1 MLSGTLDVRSSA
13 KIRLI
18 MSGYSQAIELP
29 GDNKKMGNK
38 KPKVKKAKAKKRKS
52 KPMAI
57 TIVKAPLTVRQLLT
71 IGEVTPTEQVYER
84 KGKAGKM
91 FKYVRGSYIK
101 DRLNKIFGW
110 MWDFEV
116 VQHGVE
122 KNLIWVLGK
131 LTVKDMKG
139 HTITKM
145 QFGRAD
151 VKYYRDKSKGTVDFG
166 NDLKAATTDA
176 LKKCASELGIARDV
190 YSQQET
196 KEIQQ
201 VDKNYQTPVEEAVV
215 VPNKTG
221 GIVLASQAD
230 KNRILEIAKELK
242 LKGRIDVAVEKATEL
257 KVDWNHMTKVQ
268 ASKILFELMQKRA
281 KK

>member
-1 MLSGTLDVRSSA
+1 
-13 KIRLI
+13 
-18 MSGYSQAIELP
+18 
-29 GDNKKMGNK
+29 MGNK
-38 KPKVKKAKAKKRKS
+38 NKKAKATKK
-52 KPMAI
+52 KPVAI
-57 TIVKAPLTVRQLLT
+57 SIVKAPLTVRQLLS
-71 IGEVTPTEQVYER
+71 IGEVTPTEQIYER
-84 KGKAGKM
+84 KGKGGKM

-116 VQHGVE
+116 TQHGVE

-151 VKYYRDKSKGTVDFG
+151 IKYYRDRKKGTVDFG

-201 VDKNYQTPVEEAVV
+201 VDRNYQAPVEEAEVTEA
-215 VPNKTG
+215 PNKAD
-221 GIVLASQAD
+221 GIWASQTD
-230 KNRILEIAKELK
+230 KNRILEVARELK
-242 LKGRIDVAVEKATEL
+242 LKGRIDKAVEKATEL

-268 ASKILFELMQKRA
+268 ASKILFELMKKRA

>member
-1 MLSGTLDVRSSA
+1 
-13 KIRLI
+13 
-18 MSGYSQAIELP
+18 
-29 GDNKKMGNK
+29 MGNK
-38 KPKVKKAKAKKRKS
+38 KPKVKKAKAKKKKP

-84 KGKAGKM
+84 KGKGGKM

-131 LTVKDMKG
+131 LTVKDMKN

-151 VKYYRDKSKGTVDFG
+151 VKYYRDRSKGTVDFG

-201 VDKNYQTPVEEAVV
+201 VDRSYQPPAEEAEIINEA
-215 VPNKTG
+215 PNKVDSMWAG
-221 GIVLASQAD
+221 EVD
-230 KNRILEIAKELK
+230 KKRILEVAKELK
-242 LKGRIDVAVEKATEL
+242 LKGRIDKAIEKATEL

>member
-1 MLSGTLDVRSSA
+1 M
-13 KIRLI
+13 K
-18 MSGYSQAIELP
+18 
-29 GDNKKMGNK
+29 NKKEKIK
-38 KPKVKKAKAKKRKS
+38 KKVSKRKA
-52 KPMAI
+52 PMEI
-57 TIVKAPLTVRQLLT
+57 TIVKAPLTVKQLLS
-71 IGEVTPTEQVYER
+71 IGEVTPAGQIYER
-84 KGKAGKM
+84 KGKGGKM
-91 FKYVRGSYIK
+91 FNYVRGSYIK

-131 LTVKDMKG
+131 LTVKDMKN

-145 QFGRAD
+145 QFGRSE
-151 VKYYRDKSKGTVDFG
+151 VKYYKDTSKGTVDFG

-201 VDKNYQTPVEEAVV
+201 VDKNYQAPVEEANTREA
-215 VPNKTG
+215 PNKVDG
-221 GIVLASQAD
+221 MWASDTD
-230 KNRILEIAKELK
+230 KKRILDIAKELK
-242 LKGRIDVAVEKATEL
+242 LKGRIDEAIEKVTGL
-257 KVDWNHMTKVQ
+257 KIDWKNMTKTQ
-268 ASKILFELMQKRA
+268 ASKILFELMQVRA

>member
-1 MLSGTLDVRSSA
+1 MA
-13 KIRLI
+13 K
-18 MSGYSQAIELP
+18 
-29 GDNKKMGNK
+29 KT
-38 KPKVKKAKAKKRKS
+38 KVKAKKKKS
-52 KPMAI
+52 KKRMPMAL
-57 TIVKAPLTVRQLLT
+57 TIVRAPLTTRQLLT
-71 IGEVTPTEQVYER
+71 IGEVTPPNQIYER
-84 KGKAGKM
+84 KGKGGKM

-116 VQHGVE
+116 TQHGVE

-131 LTVKDMKG
+131 LTVKDMKN

-151 VKYYRDKSKGTVDFG
+151 VKYYKDTSKGTVDFG

-201 VDKNYQTPVEEAVV
+201 VDKNYQTPVEEAKVKE
-215 VPNKTG
+215 VPNEAAG
-221 GIVLASQAD
+221 MYASETD
-230 KNRILEIAKELK
+230 KNRILATAKELK
-242 LKGRIDVAVEKATEL
+242 LKGRIDEAIQKATGL
-257 KVDWNHMTKVQ
+257 TINWKNMTKVQ
-268 ASKILFELMQKRA
+268 ASKILFELMQLRA

>member
-1 MLSGTLDVRSSA
+1 MKA
-13 KIRLI
+13 
-18 MSGYSQAIELP
+18 
-29 GDNKKMGNK
+29 KKM
-38 KPKVKKAKAKKRKS
+38 KAKKRKTKKS
-52 KPMAI
+52 GTMAI
-57 TIVKAPLTVRQLLT
+57 TIVKAPLTTRQLLT
-71 IGEVTPTEQVYER
+71 IGEVTPPDQIYER
-84 KGKAGKM
+84 KGKGSKM

-145 QFGRAD
+145 QFGRSE
-151 VKYYRDKSKGTVDFG
+151 VKYYRDKTKGTVDFG

-176 LKKCASELGIARDV
+176 LKKCASELGIARDI

-201 VDKNYQTPVEEAVV
+201 VDKNYQPPIEEAKTKE
-215 VPNKTG
+215 VPNKVE
-221 GIVLASQAD
+221 GIGASEAD
-230 KNRILEIAKELK
+230 KNRILETAKQLK
-242 LKGRIDVAVEKATEL
+242 LRGRIDEAIEKTTGL
-257 KVDWNHMTKVQ
+257 KVNWKGMTKVQ
-268 ASKILFELMQKRA
+268 ASKILFELMQKST

>member
-1 MLSGTLDVRSSA
+1 MVI
-13 KIRLI
+13 K
-18 MSGYSQAIELP
+18 LP
-29 GDNKKMGNK
+29 GDIKKMGNK
-38 KPKVKKAKAKKRKS
+38 NKKAKAKKSKS

-57 TIVKAPLTVRQLLT
+57 TIVKAPLTARQLLS
-71 IGEVTPTEQVYER
+71 IGEVTPPDQIYER
-84 KGKAGKM
+84 KGKGGKM

-116 VQHGVE
+116 AEHGTE

-151 VKYYRDKSKGTVDFG
+151 VKYYRDKSRGTVDFG

-201 VDKNYQTPVEEAVV
+201 VDKNYQDPVEEAEIVA
-215 VPNKTG
+215 PNKTN
-221 GIVLASQAD
+221 GIAWASQAD
-230 KNRILEIAKELK
+230 KNRILEVAKELK
-242 LKGRIDVAVEKATEL
+242 LKGRIDKAVEKATEL

-268 ASKILFELMQKRA
+268 ASKILFELMQKRV